1 MIIIVANT
9 HHVCGGASNSS
20 NPPVIVFHQC
30 FDSAGGILCGVPLDI
45 DLPSMH
51 VYYSVVCS
59 K

>member
-1 MIIIVANT
+1 MVANT

-51 VYYSVVCS
+51 VYHCVIGIE
-59 K
+59 